1 MNRGL
6 IEPEGEVVVIPW
18 YASGATPP
26 PVRASPTRSRSS
38 DEFIDHADS
47 GNSTDEEYEISED
60 ELSDEETQDKHEDEA
75 RPDMLDLSDTLLRFS
90 KVMLDIPKKAV
101 RKRREEKGGNL
112 AVLFFLHRGL
122 SLEQVLEWVEGEL
135 TRNRG
140 LKVTTTINKGPR
152 NFHVRFDTE
161 KDRNS
166 ALSRIRLSY
175 LRQEFIVLRWTP
187 QAEHHAYI
195 PAVYPVWVRFT
206 DLDIVQTEWLEEIAG
221 TLGPVLLPP
230 HKVQKT
236 SRPIYRVCIEWT
248 HGTKILTEIPVR
260 LGGVCSLVPIDITHL
275 LHACFRCRR
284 PGHVASKCPGD
295 PLFPKNSSIS
305 AGTALPRIT
314 HGSTDPNSPTRTT
327 RNADVTTGTRPLT
340 EGRDPEHSPSPPKRG
355 GDGGREYPGGLLDP
369 SHLTRNTR
377 PREGREMSGRN
388 SKAARVQTGGGNRTI
403 SNSSRRDELAP
414 PPPSPPP
421 ATSAPTDER
430 RRAPPPDSDA
440 NTRFCRPPPPS
451 AGGVEADRNGASTS
465 RNGRSSTEAARA
477 APPTTT
483 TTTTSHNKRPDETTE
498 ENNTATSPAPKT
510 KKTRIKD
517 ESRQKKTELT
527 DNLSGSKRKTPQE
540 DPEEGKKSK
549 LKNGAYLRR
558 SLTQEPP
565 GDGTSPQSFQ
575 DSPLIPKRLLGIL
588 STPEDLQSEAT
599 TQHATGGQS
608 GGMEMDLDTS
618 TMLRETTPPNTPLGG
633 GSDEGPDANGTENTD
648 TTTAARLKGPK
659 PQAGKKRETRAAKAK
674 SSGEKSLDGCPIA
687 LSLRENM
694 SPNNS
699 VMTTDKSSLQR
710 GQAASSEP

>member
-1 MNRGL
+1 MDPPRESLLLGSKLNSGL

-248 HGTKILTEIPVR
+248 HGTKTLTEIPVR
-260 LGGVCSLVPIDITHL
+260 LG
-275 LHACFRCRR
+275 
-284 PGHVASKCPGD
+284 
-295 PLFPKNSSIS
+295 
-305 AGTALPRIT
+305 
-314 HGSTDPNSPTRTT
+314 
-327 RNADVTTGTRPLT
+327 
-340 EGRDPEHSPSPPKRG
+340 
-355 GDGGREYPGGLLDP
+355 
-369 SHLTRNTR
+369 
-377 PREGREMSGRN
+377 
-388 SKAARVQTGGGNRTI
+388 
-403 SNSSRRDELAP
+403 
-414 PPPSPPP
+414 
-421 ATSAPTDER
+421 
-430 RRAPPPDSDA
+430 
-440 NTRFCRPPPPS
+440 

-540 DPEEGKKSK
+540 DPEAGKKSK

-659 PQAGKKRETRAAKAK
+659 PQAGEKRETRAAKAK

-694 SPNNS
+694 PPNNS